1 MTEEQAET
9 YALRA
14 LAWLAGN
21 DELLPVFMGS
31 SGSSIE
37 ALRLLQSSQRWA
49 RFWIF

>member
-21 DELLPVFMGS
+21 DELLPV
-31 SGSSIE
+31 
-37 ALRLLQSSQRWA
+37 LWA
-49 RFWIF
+49 RVVAR